1 MASSDTPS
9 GRPQIVQISDSSGGV
24 PKHGVPSAWVS
35 SPRLLRD
42 YSRVSLRL
50 LAERV
55 TIIDGLV
62 KRGAFSEV
70 WVPAFQAK
78 DLALALDV
86 RSSMLAAARRLA
98 ARGAVDRLV
107 RAAWA
112 LDAAGDIG
120 NRSDVESAAT
130 ALTGAAHDLEQ
141 VFAR

>member
-1 MASSDTPS
+1 M
-9 GRPQIVQISDSSGGV
+9 GEVR
-24 PKHGVPSAWVS
+24 K
-35 SPRLLRD
+35 
-42 YSRVSLRL
+42 L

-55 TIIDGLV
+55 TTIDGLV
-62 KRGAFSEV
+62 RRGAFSEV

-86 RSSMLAAARRLA
+86 RSSMLASPQRLA

-120 NRSDVESAAT
+120 SRSDVESAAT
-130 ALTGAAHDLEQ
+130 VLTGAARDLER
-141 VFAR
+141 VFSR